1 MKYILLSL
9 ILIAVMYIGSK
20 IVNKLIDLWKG
31 ENDVKDKR

>member
-20 IVNKLIDLWKG
+20 IA
-31 ENDVKDKR
+31 DKILEWLERKKK